1 MAQAVDRDAFLMHT
15 KESIEQRFPIGRREC
30 LLGALWGIFVGD
42 SLGLPTDGSV
52 NLRACERDYQRIEE
66 IIGPYSGTHADGG
79 MHLAIHSHLEHIGL
93 EPSIF
98 HPYTV
103 HEKNRKSDIMD
114 GKDVYHG
121 LPGVHMHR
129 CLEAGSNTLTCK
141 LSNLIISS
149 ILERQEFCR
158 DRFLASYLQFMLDE
172 PNKDTFIDPYH
183 IEFFERYSR
192 GNKPY
197 YSAGIGKASFEA
209 TSTALVQ
216 IVPLIIFL
224 LQQEEFRDG
233 RLFRGEG
240 KYSYSNLQYSTRH
253 ASARVIAD
261 SIFDVVYQYI
271 ELFFRSE
278 KLQQFCYQFARTMK
292 KILLGGNLKDIL
304 YESASQIN
312 MEMHM
317 LLQMDDHEV
326 LAVAALIP

>member
-1 MAQAVDRDAFLMHT
+1 MKLFEFFSISQVHLSLFVANMLWDEASLEFLIAQAVDRDAFLRHT
-15 KESIEQRFPIGRREC
+15 KESIEHMFPIDRREC

-52 NLRACERDYQRIEE
+52 NLRACERDYHRIEE
-66 IIGPYSGTHADGG
+66 IRCPFTGSHADGG
-79 MHLAIHSHLEHIGL
+79 MHLALHSHLEHIGL

-121 LPGVHMHR
+121 LPGVHMHL

-141 LSNLIISS
+141 LANLIISS

-158 DRFLASYLQFMLDE
+158 DHFLASYLPFMLDE

-183 IEFFERYSR
+183 IEFFERYAR

-224 LQQEEFRDG
+224 LQKVASKEFRQT
-233 RLFRGEG
+233 F
-240 KYSYSNLQYSTRH
+240 KPPSP
-253 ASARVIAD
+253 
-261 SIFDVVYQYI
+261 
-271 ELFFRSE
+271 
-278 KLQQFCYQFARTMK
+278 
-292 KILLGGNLKDIL
+292 LLCF
-304 YESASQIN
+304 ES
-312 MEMHM
+312 
-317 LLQMDDHEV
+317 LV
-326 LAVAALIP
+326 